1 MHSKVY
7 FKYSFRFIF
16 TWTASFNY
24 FYTVD
29 GDIASK
35 WITYYTLEYYLQ
47 KKKKKKTTKTVSN
60 CKNGKFPVNS
70 DEL

>member
-1 MHSKVY
+1 M
-7 FKYSFRFIF
+7 F

-35 WITYYTLEYYLQ
+35 WITCYTLEYYLQ
-47 KKKKKKTTKTVSN
+47 KEQNKTKNTVSN

-70 DEL
+70 D